1 MPDGGPGFSL
11 SVNGQPITGVVRDNL
26 VSMKLTESVEDTAK
40 LTFAGY
46 GSELVQV
53 FDGEIVDIGPVYSEE
68 DSSVLEVV
76 ALDRSYLLKRKP
88 IPFIFTGDKFDNMKD
103 VAEYIVNKHGLSFT
117 LNPQKKLLDYKLEDD
132 QGIEQTNETD
142 WEILT
147 KLARTGNYKLF
158 VRGNT
163 VYMVDID
170 WLVGSQTIPFIFE
183 HRPSEIN
190 IEYDVVVPL
199 KEFKA
204 KLGSKGQRDK
214 VMVISWT
221 SVGSDPESKE
231 EATDPDTDGDVGYT
245 DIKFQ
250 SNTIET
256 IRVKG
261 PVTSKA
267 QARAY
272 AKAELQRRADLAVQ
286 GEALIS
292 GEPRLMFGQI
302 HMVKVWDLDR
312 FGKQYSGHYYIK
324 EVTHV
329 LDADEGFTTAFKVTR
344 RGLSKN

>member
-1 MPDGGPGFSL
+1 
-11 SVNGQPITGVVRDNL
+11 
-26 VSMKLTESVEDTAK
+26 
-40 LTFAGY
+40 
-46 GSELVQV
+46 
-53 FDGEIVDIGPVYSEE
+53 
-68 DSSVLEVV
+68 
-76 ALDRSYLLKRKP
+76 
-88 IPFIFTGDKFDNMKD
+88 
-103 VAEYIVNKHGLSFT
+103 